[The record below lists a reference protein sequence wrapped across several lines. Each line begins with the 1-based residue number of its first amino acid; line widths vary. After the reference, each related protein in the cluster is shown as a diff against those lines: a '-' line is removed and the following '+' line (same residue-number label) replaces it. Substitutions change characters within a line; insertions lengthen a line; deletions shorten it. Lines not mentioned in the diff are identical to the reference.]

1 MYPGTTGTI
10 YYYLSVCIPFNTLT
24 IHSHASLFRFL
35 RHFPRLLIRVR
46 AFQTRLKIS
55 SLVHLSLQHVHRQKV
70 SRLFAVSDAFLDL
83 LFIGRVFLFESNATG
98 FRPETRPTLSHRR
111 QRVARARGGVPGRAF
126 DHPVFASVTPPPPPP
141 PTPGD
146 IVCVCVCCSR

>member
-55 SLVHLSLQHVHRQKV
+55 LRHLSLQHVHRQKV
-70 SRLFAVSDAFLDL
+70 SRLFAVSDAFLNL
-83 LFIGRVFLFESNATG
+83 LFIGRVLFESNATG
-98 FRPETRPTLSHRR
+98 FGPETRPTLSHRR
-111 QRVARARGGVPGRAF
+111 QGVARAEVRKSFLTTPF
-126 DHPVFASVTPPPPPP
+126 FSVTPPPPPP

-146 IVCVCVCCSR
+146 IVCVCVCCSQ